1 MVFGDDYHRAM
12 RRLIPLVLCA
22 SFLIGG
28 CRGTRVSVMGW
39 EPKKPV
45 LATELTTEEKAGVI
59 LILAVGAASLVWLAT
74 Q

>member
-1 MVFGDDYHRAM
+1 M

-22 SFLIGG
+22 SFLLGG
-28 CRGTRVSVMGW
+28 CRGTRVSLMGW

-45 LATELTTEEKAGVI
+45 AAMELTTEEKAGVI
-59 LILAVGAASLVWLAT
+59 LVLAVAIGAAYFLAT